1 MILRELYYFDKETLD
16 PVEDDR
22 YNPSDD
28 ETSFVKQDDTRK
40 TRLTL
45 KDINRAR
52 RADDMH
58 RQEAQKDLEYI
69 RNMYGMAAQAEA
81 GATDL
86 I

>member
-1 MILRELYYFDKETLD
+1 MILRELYYFDKDTMD
-16 PVEDDR
+16 AVEDDR

-28 ETSFVKQDDTRK
+28 DSIVKQDDTRK

-58 RQEAQKDLEYI
+58 RQESQKDLEYI
-69 RNMYGMAAQAEA
+69 RSMYGLAVQAQAEA
-81 GATDL
+81 GGAL

>member
-1 MILRELYYFDKETLD
+1 MILRELYYFDKDTMD
-16 PVEDDR
+16 AVEDDR

-28 ETSFVKQDDTRK
+28 DTIMQKDDTRK

-45 KDINRAR
+45 RDINRAR

-58 RQEAQKDLEYI
+58 RREAQKDLVNI
-69 RNMYGMAAQAEA
+69 RNMYGMAAQADA
-81 GATDL
+81 GGGDL

>member
-1 MILRELYYFDKETLD
+1 MILRELYYFDKNTMD
-16 PVEDDR
+16 AVEDDR

-28 ETSFVKQDDTRK
+28 DSIVKKDDTRK

-58 RQEAQKDLEYI
+58 RQESQQDLGYI
-69 RNMYGMAAQAEA
+69 RKMYGLASQAEA
-81 GATDL
+81 GGEL
-86 I
+86 V

>member
-1 MILRELYYFDKETLD
+1 MILRELYYFDKKTME
-16 PVEDDR
+16 PVDDDR
-22 YNPSDD
+22 FDA
-28 ETSFVKQDDTRK
+28 KQDQSVTNLDDTRK

-58 RQEAQKDLEYI
+58 RKETNKDLSHI
-69 RNMYGMAAQAEA
+69 RAMYSIVAQSPAQPP
-81 GATDL
+81 

>member
-1 MILRELYYFDKETLD
+1 MILRELYYFDKETMV
-16 PVEDDR
+16 PVEDNR
-22 YNPSDD
+22 YDSENDNSVID
-28 ETSFVKQDDTRK
+28 VDDTRK

-58 RQEAQKDLEYI
+58 RKEKTKDLTHI
-69 RNMYGMAAQAEA
+69 RAMYGMQAQAA
-81 GATDL
+81 PGGNQL

>member
-1 MILRELYYFDKETLD
+1 MILRELYYFDKDTMD
-16 PVEDDR
+16 SAEDDR
-22 YNPSDD
+22 YNPNDD
-28 ETSFVKQDDTRK
+28 ISIMQLDDTRK

-58 RQEAQKDLEYI
+58 RQEAQNDLTYV
-69 RNMYGMAAQAEA
+69 RSMYGLATQAEA
-81 GATDL
+81 GGGGL